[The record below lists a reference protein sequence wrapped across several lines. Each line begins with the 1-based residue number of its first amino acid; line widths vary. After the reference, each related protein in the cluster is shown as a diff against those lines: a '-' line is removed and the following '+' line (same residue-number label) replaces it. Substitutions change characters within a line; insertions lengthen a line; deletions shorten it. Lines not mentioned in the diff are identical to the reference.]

1 MNTLFPNHP
10 AFVHFPL
17 GLLAAAF
24 FFELLGLVTKK
35 PAFHD
40 IGRAN
45 LFLGTLAALV
55 AVGTGLWGEGL
66 LDPVPPKLEA
76 LVDQHKFLGMLTA
89 SGAVLLTMWRVS
101 LRKSYDGAARTAF
114 VAALGG
120 LAAVTLFT
128 GHLGGRLVFDHG
140 AAVTVGR
147 RSFGAHQLPS
157 ESTPPAHAPS
167 RPAK

>member
-1 MNTLFPNHP
+1 MNSLFPNHP

-17 GLLAAAF
+17 ALLAAAF
-24 FFELLGLVTKK
+24 FFELLGLVFKK

-45 LFLGTLAALV
+45 LFLGTVAALV

-89 SGAVLLTMWRVS
+89 SGAVMLSMWRVS
-101 LRKSYDGAARTAF
+101 LRRSYDGVARAAF

-120 LAAVTLFT
+120 LAAVVLFT

-140 AAVTVGR
+140 AAVTIGR
-147 RSFGAHQLPS
+147 RSFGSKGLPA
-157 ESTPPAHAPS
+157 ESLPPTPAPAPT
-167 RPAK
+167 PK